1 LAGRTGDDRFRVEA
15 QGMGQD
21 NRTAMRPV
29 QLLHLT
35 DAHLFGDPAGDL
47 YGVRTAESFNAV
59 LQHALDAPG
68 RRPDA
73 VLVTGDIAEDESAA
87 AYVNFRRAV
96 RVAAAPVYC
105 IPGNHDSPELMAA
118 SLDADGIRFC
128 GAHELGAWRL
138 VLLSSHLPR
147 DPAGR
152 VSAAGLQQFE
162 AELRERALAP
172 TLVAVHHPPALV
184 GSRWLDGVGLRNADE
199 LLEIVARY
207 PHVRV
212 IVSGHVHQQL
222 DVRRGSLRI
231 LATPSTC
238 AQFTPHTERCVMD
251 QRPPGYRWL
260 TLSADGSIDTEVVWL
275 QGWTNAGPVTD
286 TRA

>member
-1 LAGRTGDDRFRVEA
+1 
-15 QGMGQD
+15 MGQD

-35 DAHLFGDPAGDL
+35 DAHLFADPAGEL
-47 YGVRTAESFNAV
+47 YGVRTADSLDAV
-59 LQHALDAPG
+59 LQHALDSPG

-96 RVAAAPVYC
+96 RVSGAPVYC
-105 IPGNHDSPELMAA
+105 IPGNHDSPELMAV

-128 GAHELGAWRL
+128 GAHELGGWRL
-138 VLLSSHLPR
+138 VLLSSHVPG
-147 DPAGR
+147 DPAGQI
-152 VSAAGLQQFE
+152 SAAGLHQLE
-162 AELRERALAP
+162 ADLHERPRQP
-172 TLVAVHHPPALV
+172 TLVAVHHPPARV
-184 GSRWLDGVGLRNADE
+184 GSRWLDAVGLRNTEE
-199 LLEIVARY
+199 LLQVVARY
-207 PHVRV
+207 PNARV

-222 DVRRGSLRI
+222 DVRRDSLRI

-260 TLSADGSIDTEVVWL
+260 TLQPDGSIDTEVVWL
-275 QGWTNAGPVTD
+275 EGWTNAGPVTD